1 LPLHFAF
8 FVQHYFG
15 AYHGYAAAPFEWNH
29 EDVLETIIAQN
40 PADRPQPVFLTAGKE
55 KWIDAFWKLSLAKTN
70 REDLLPHTT
79 YFDSEKLEGFDAI
92 PPGAFVFVTVDDK
105 ALLEGVKSGAFVEIM
120 RAAEPAD
127 DPVFFVLRRNP
138 V

>member
-1 LPLHFAF
+1 M
-8 FVQHYFG
+8 
-15 AYHGYAAAPFEWNH
+15 AA
-29 EDVLETIIAQN
+29 IIERN

-55 KWIDAFWKLSLAKTN
+55 KIVDAFWKLSLAMAH

-79 YFDSEKLEGFDAI
+79 YFDSAKLEGFDAI
-92 PPGAFVFVTVDDK
+92 PPGAFVLVTVDDK
-105 ALLEGVKSGAFVEIM
+105 ALLEGVKTGEFTEILRVE
-120 RAAEPAD
+120 EPAD